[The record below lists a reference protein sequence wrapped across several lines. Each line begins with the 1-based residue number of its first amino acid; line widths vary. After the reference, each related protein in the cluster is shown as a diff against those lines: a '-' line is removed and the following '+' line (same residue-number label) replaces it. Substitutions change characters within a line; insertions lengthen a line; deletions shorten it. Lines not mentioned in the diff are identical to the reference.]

1 MSVRR
6 SAGLGAAATAVWLTS
21 LATPAVEAQSSG
33 IFRSVDQ
40 TPPSSG
46 RLADMTLRS
55 RLVRIDLGQ
64 LARAQA
70 LVAELAGPTVQPE
83 DTSSRSVTRA
93 AEPEQGATL
102 TLNLFDDAVVTGL
115 VEWTEP
121 TFSGGYSV
129 SGRLVD
135 EPLGTMTLVVNGERV
150 VGSVR
155 TLDGTYRIRSVGE
168 GVYAVSEV
176 EEPPL
181 RCGVE
186 GPHPETADHRH

>member
-1 MSVRR
+1 MSVR
-6 SAGLGAAATAVWLTS
+6 SVGLCAAATAALLTS
-21 LATPAVEAQSSG
+21 LATPAVDAQSSG

-46 RLADMTLRS
+46 RFADMTLRS
-55 RLVRIDLGQ
+55 RLVSIDLGQ
-64 LARAQA
+64 LERAHA
-70 LVAELAGPTVQPE
+70 VVAELSGPTVEPE

-93 AEPEQGATL
+93 TEPELGATL
-102 TLNLFDDAVVTGL
+102 TLNLFDDAVVTGR

-181 RCGVE
+181 QCGVE